1 MDKISVMIAEDHSM
15 IREGLK
21 QLLEL
26 EKDIEVIAG
35 LSNGQAVVEQYPVV
49 KPDIVLMDINMP
61 QLNGLEALERIKAMD
76 PAAKVIMLTIHQDRE
91 YLFKALELGAMGYVL
106 KDAEAK
112 VLIESVRSVYNGQ
125 NYIEPSMAKELVSE
139 FKRIKSNPR
148 TEPQNQLTDRE
159 LEVLRLL
166 AKGMLNKEIANILF
180 ISEKTVKNHISSI
193 FRKLDVQD
201 RTQAAVYAIKNKIA
215 D

>member
-1 MDKISVMIAEDHSM
+1 MDIIRVLIAEDHGM

-26 EKDIEVIAG
+26 ERDIKVVAG
-35 LSNGQAVVEQYPVV
+35 VADGQQAVDTYLAM

-61 QLNGLEALERIKAMD
+61 HKNGLEALEEIRALD
-76 PAAKVIMLTIHQDRE
+76 PESRVIMLTIHQERE
-91 YLFKALELGAMGYVL
+91 YLFKALDLGAAGYVL
-106 KDAEAK
+106 KDAESR
-112 VLIESVRSVYNGQ
+112 VLVEAIRTVSAGQ
-125 NYIEPSMAKELVSE
+125 TYIQSSMARELVTE
-139 FKRIKSNPR
+139 FKRMKSGDDNP
-148 TEPQNQLTDRE
+148 NQLSERE
-159 LEVLRLL
+159 KEVLKLL
-166 AKGMLNKEIANILF
+166 AKGMVNKDIAGVLF

-201 RTQAAVYAIKNKIA
+201 RTQAAVFAIKNHLA

>member
-1 MDKISVMIAEDHSM
+1 MDIIRVLIAEDHAM

-26 EKDIEVIAG
+26 EPDIKVVAG
-35 LSNGQAVVEQYPVV
+35 VADGQQAVDSYIAM

-61 QLNGLEALERIKAMD
+61 HKNGLEAIKDIRDTDGNAR
-76 PAAKVIMLTIHQDRE
+76 VIMLTIHQDRE
-91 YLFKALELGAMGYVL
+91 YLFKALDLGAMGYVL
-106 KDAEAK
+106 KDAESR
-112 VLIESVRSVYNGQ
+112 VLVEAIRTVNSGHS
-125 NYIEPSMAKELVSE
+125 YIQSSMARELITE
-139 FKRIKSNPR
+139 FKRMKSGDDNP
-148 TEPQNQLTDRE
+148 NQLSERE
-159 LEVLRLL
+159 KEVLKLV
-166 AKGMLNKEIANILF
+166 AKGMVNKDIAGKLY

-201 RTQAAVYAIKNKIA
+201 RTQAAVFAIKHHLA

>member
-1 MDKISVMIAEDHSM
+1 MDIIRVLIAEDHTM

-26 EKDIEVIAG
+26 ERDIKVVAG
-35 LSNGQAVVEQYPVV
+35 VADGRQAVDAFVAM

-61 QLNGLEALERIKAMD
+61 VQNGLEALKEIRAIDGEAR
-76 PAAKVIMLTIHQDRE
+76 VIMLTIHQDRE
-91 YLFKALELGAMGYVL
+91 YLFKALDLGAAGYVL
-106 KDAEAK
+106 KDAESR
-112 VLIESVRSVYNGQ
+112 VLVEAIRMVSSGQ
-125 NYIEPSMAKELVSE
+125 TYIQSSMARELITE
-139 FKRIKSNPR
+139 FKRMKSGDDNP
-148 TEPQNQLTDRE
+148 NQLSERE
-159 LEVLRLL
+159 KEVLKLL
-166 AKGMLNKEIANILF
+166 AKGMVNKDIAGALF

-201 RTQAAVYAIKNKIA
+201 RTQAAVFAIKNHMA

>member
-1 MDKISVMIAEDHSM
+1 MDVIRVLIAEDHAM

-26 EKDIEVIAG
+26 EPDIKVVAG
-35 LSNGQAVVEQYPVV
+35 VADGQLAVDSYAAM

-61 QLNGLEALERIKAMD
+61 HKNGLEAIKEIRAGD
-76 PAAKVIMLTIHQDRE
+76 GNARVIMLTIHQDRE
-91 YLFKALELGAMGYVL
+91 YLFKALDLGAMGYVL
-106 KDAEAK
+106 KDAESR
-112 VLIESVRSVYNGQ
+112 VLVEAIRTVHSGQ
-125 NYIEPSMAKELVSE
+125 TYIQPSMARELVTE
-139 FKRIKSNPR
+139 FKRMKSGDDNP
-148 TEPQNQLTDRE
+148 NQLSERE
-159 LEVLRLL
+159 KEVLKLV
-166 AKGMLNKEIANILF
+166 AVGMVNKEIAGTLF

-201 RTQAAVYAIKNKIA
+201 RTQAAVFAIKHHLA

>member
-1 MDKISVMIAEDHSM
+1 MDVIRVLIAEDHAM

-26 EKDIEVIAG
+26 EPDIKVVAG
-35 LSNGQAVVEQYPVV
+35 VADGQLAVDSYLAM

-61 QLNGLEALERIKAMD
+61 HKNGLEAIKEIR
-76 PAAKVIMLTIHQDRE
+76 AADVNARVIMLTIHQDRE
-91 YLFKALELGAMGYVL
+91 YLFKALDLGAMGYVL
-106 KDAEAK
+106 KDAESR
-112 VLIESVRSVYNGQ
+112 VLVEAIRTVHSGQ
-125 NYIEPSMAKELVSE
+125 TYIQPSMARELVTE
-139 FKRIKSNPR
+139 FKRMKSGDDNP
-148 TEPQNQLTDRE
+148 NQLSERE
-159 LEVLRLL
+159 KEVLKLV
-166 AKGMLNKEIANILF
+166 AVGMVNKEIAGKLY

-201 RTQAAVYAIKNKIA
+201 RTQAAVFAIKHHLA

>member
-1 MDKISVMIAEDHSM
+1 MDIIRVLIAEDHTM

-26 EKDIEVIAG
+26 ERDIKVVAG
-35 LSNGQAVVEQYPVV
+35 VADGRQAVDAFVAM

-61 QLNGLEALERIKAMD
+61 VQNGLEALKEIRALD
-76 PAAKVIMLTIHQDRE
+76 GEARVIMLTIHQDRE
-91 YLFKALELGAMGYVL
+91 YLFKALDLGAAGYVL
-106 KDAEAK
+106 KDAESR
-112 VLIESVRSVYNGQ
+112 VLVEAIRMVSSGQ
-125 NYIEPSMAKELVSE
+125 TYIQSSMARELITE
-139 FKRIKSNPR
+139 FKRMKSGDDNP
-148 TEPQNQLTDRE
+148 NQLSERE
-159 LEVLRLL
+159 KEVLKLL
-166 AKGMLNKEIANILF
+166 AKGMVNKDIAGALY

-201 RTQAAVYAIKNKIA
+201 RTQAAVFAIKNHLA